1 MKNSNV
7 KKGMILII
15 ITVCIAFLLLMTYQM
30 IDGYGKV
37 KKEKEEYDSWNEKM
51 EYDDKKSTSAEEI
64 IQPIGNNASNT
75 SIAELLFRDGI
86 KFLLKSTQICLFIAL
101 ILFIIWF
108 TICSI
113 RKEIK
118 FVDEINVIV
127 ITLALFIAVSFILF
141 IADFGVEG

>member
-1 MKNSNV
+1 MKRN
-7 KKGMILII
+7 KARKGIILIV
-15 ITVCIAFLLLMTYQM
+15 ITVCITFLILMTYQM
-30 IDGYGKV
+30 IEDYGKV

-51 EYDDKKSTSAEEI
+51 EYDDKIPSA
-64 IQPIGNNASNT
+64 QPISSGAT
-75 SIAELLFRDGI
+75 SLTIAELLFRDGI
-86 KFLLKSTQICLFIAL
+86 KFLLKSIQICLFIAL
-101 ILFIIWF
+101 ILFIIWL

-141 IADFGVEG
+141 IANFGVEG

>member
-1 MKNSNV
+1 MKRN
-7 KKGMILII
+7 KARKGIILIV
-15 ITVCIAFLLLMTYQM
+15 ITVCITFLILMTYQM
-30 IDGYGKV
+30 IEDYGKV

-51 EYDDKKSTSAEEI
+51 EYDDKIPSATEGV
-64 IQPIGNNASNT
+64 IQPISSGAT
-75 SIAELLFRDGI
+75 SLTIAELLFRDGI
-86 KFLLKSTQICLFIAL
+86 KFLLKSIQICLFIAL
-101 ILFIIWF
+101 ILFIIWL

-141 IADFGVEG
+141 IANFGVEG